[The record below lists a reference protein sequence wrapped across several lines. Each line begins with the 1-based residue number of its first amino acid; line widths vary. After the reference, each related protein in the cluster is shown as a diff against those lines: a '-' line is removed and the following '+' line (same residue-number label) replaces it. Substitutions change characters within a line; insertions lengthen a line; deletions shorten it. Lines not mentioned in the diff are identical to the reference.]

1 MVNFLA
7 VGLVLFG
14 AFIGAFGTLMVKKSV
29 DKYSFFHSLKGSLMW
44 LGLFFYGASTLFY
57 VVALRKEELSIIY
70 PLVSTTYIWTT
81 LLSIKFLKE
90 EMNTWKW
97 SGLIA
102 IIVGVILIGLG
113 S

>member
-1 MVNFLA
+1 MVNTFA

-29 DKYSFFHSLKGSLMW
+29 DKHTFFSSLRSSLMW
-44 LGLFFYGASTLFY
+44 AGIILYGASTLFY
-57 VVALRKEELSIIY
+57 IVALRKEELSIIY

-81 LLSIKFLKE
+81 LFSVKFLKE
-90 EMNTWKW
+90 EMNKWKW
-97 SGLIA
+97 GGLFG
-102 IIVGVILIGLG
+102 IILGVVLIGFA